1 MWIYAWCSPV
11 ELGIFYI
18 KKKNTT
24 VHQQTN
30 MFQMYTYVMKY
41 NDLLVLIYSDF
52 SYTVLKPGLFS

>member
-1 MWIYAWCSPV
+1 
-11 ELGIFYI
+11 
-18 KKKNTT
+18 
-24 VHQQTN
+24 